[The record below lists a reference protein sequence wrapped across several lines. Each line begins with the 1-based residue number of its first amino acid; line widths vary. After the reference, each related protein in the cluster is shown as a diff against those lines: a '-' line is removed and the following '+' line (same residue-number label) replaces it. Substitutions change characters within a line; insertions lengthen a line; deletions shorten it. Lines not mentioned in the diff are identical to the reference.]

1 MSKLLTACLLPVLA
15 AAQGG
20 RPAPVENARV
30 RVVDALDQPHARG
43 AMHEHKVNRVMVYL
57 TKCDIRITA
66 AGGAVDEQHWK
77 PGDVAW
83 SPARGPH
90 TSENTDD
97 AACRIIEI
105 ELKPAPGAKPVPAG
119 PLDPVAVDPR
129 HYTVLFDNQEV
140 RVLRAH
146 YAAHETGATHE
157 HTRDRV
163 TVALTD
169 TDMKITTPDGN
180 SQVRRFQRGDT
191 GWGGP
196 AKHQEYNS
204 SDGPFE
210 IIAVELKNQ

>member
-1 MSKLLTACLLPVLA
+1 MPKLLRLCLLPVLA

-20 RPAPVENARV
+20 RPIPLDNDRV
-30 RVVDALDQPHARG
+30 HVVDALDRPHARG

-57 TKCDIRITA
+57 DRCDIRIVETS
-66 AGGAVDEQHWK
+66 GAVEQQHWK
-77 PGDVAW
+77 PNEVAW

-90 TSENTDD
+90 TSENIDD
-97 AACRIIEI
+97 TACRIIEI

-119 PLDPVAVDPR
+119 PLDPVVVDPK
-129 HYTVLFDNQEV
+129 HYTVLFDNQQV

-169 TDMKITTPDGN
+169 SEMKVTTPDGQ
-180 SQVRRFQRGDT
+180 SQVRRFKPGDT
-191 GWGGP
+191 GWGGT
-196 AKHQEYNS
+196 AKHQEYNAG
-204 SDGPFE
+204 DGPFE
-210 IIAVELKNQ
+210 IIAVELKTR